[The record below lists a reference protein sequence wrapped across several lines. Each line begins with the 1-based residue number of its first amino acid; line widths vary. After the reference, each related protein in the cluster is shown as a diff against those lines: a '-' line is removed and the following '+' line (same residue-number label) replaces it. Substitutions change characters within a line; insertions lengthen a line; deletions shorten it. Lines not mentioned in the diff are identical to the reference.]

1 MPSFITPLSAP
12 SLTAAHRDGRE
23 KHNEHDRYGDH
34 DYDYS
39 RPYGQRDRQ
48 GGVHSVF
55 LLGDFPGRM
64 IPARRGTL
72 EAAVQS

>member
-39 RPYGQRDRQ
+39 RPYG
-48 GGVHSVF
+48 
-55 LLGDFPGRM
+55 
-64 IPARRGTL
+64 
-72 EAAVQS
+72 